1 MTAHNFQNKEVRMT
15 TPDIATR
22 LRESAPDNPH
32 AFPQASVFAGPG
44 MTLRDWFAGQA
55 ISGLLASTDNC
66 TAGVFAAKA
75 YFVADA
81 MLAARC
87 ATPSQIEEGKDNG

>member
-1 MTAHNFQNKEVRMT
+1 MT
-15 TPDIATR
+15 TPDITTR
-22 LRESAPDNPH
+22 LRESEVENPS
-32 AFPQASVFAGPG
+32 AFPVNTTNAANPGAYEPDPG
-44 MTLRDWFAGQA
+44 MSLRDWFAGQA

-81 MLAARC
+81 MLVARC
-87 ATPSQIEEGKDNG
+87 ATPSQIEEGK